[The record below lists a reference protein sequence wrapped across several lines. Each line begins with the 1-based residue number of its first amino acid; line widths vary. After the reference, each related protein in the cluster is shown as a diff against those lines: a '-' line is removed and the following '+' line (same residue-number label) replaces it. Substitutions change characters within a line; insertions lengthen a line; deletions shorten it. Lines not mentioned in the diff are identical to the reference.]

1 MNSDLTE
8 IVWKKSAINFTKLM
22 FYQSQKKRKL
32 VQIFIYYGVKIIPFF
47 FFMNKMGFIVTH
59 SLDVSIRVLSLKNA
73 KLRVG
78 GDHRSHFS
86 HTRES

>member
-22 FYQSQKKRKL
+22 CYQSQKKKKL
-32 VQIFIYYGVKIIPFF
+32 VQIFIYYGVKMIL

-78 GDHRSHFS
+78 GDHRPHLS
-86 HTRES
+86 HTREG